1 MRIEVLCEDKSA
13 LPVLDQVL
21 KQVLERLDLS
31 RNFEY
36 YLHPHRGLGS
46 LPGELNAR
54 PLATKTGLYDLLPA
68 KLRAYQ
74 KLAGQEH
81 FVLVIVH
88 DSDDRDPDDCYRQL
102 EYLCRTFAP
111 DHFFVLGISVEELEA
126 WLLGDWP
133 AIKAA
138 YPEADHKLWKSYRQ
152 DSVCGTWELLA
163 RVLEGKHKGDELI
176 RVGYPAVGIYKSEW
190 ARRISPYMKIE
201 RNQSPSLQKFI
212 RRLEKILP
220 MAEEEARRA

>member
-1 MRIEVLCEDKSA
+1 MRIEVLCEDRSA
-13 LPVLDQVL
+13 LPVLEQVL

-31 RNFEY
+31 RAFDCH
-36 YLHPHRGLGS
+36 LHPHRGLGS
-46 LPGELNAR
+46 LPSPLKAR
-54 PLATKTGLYDLLPA
+54 PQASKTGLYDLLPA

-74 KLAGQEH
+74 KLSGQQH
-81 FVLVIVH
+81 FVLVVVH
-88 DSDDRDPDDCYRQL
+88 DSDERDPDDCYRQL

-126 WLLGDWP
+126 WLLGDWQ

-138 YPEADHKLWKSYRQ
+138 YPEADHRLWKSYRQ

-163 RVLEGKHKGDELI
+163 AILEGRQKGNELI

-190 ARRISPYMKIE
+190 ARRIAPYMQIE

-212 RRLEKILP
+212 RRLEQILP
-220 MAEEEARRA
+220 RAEQEAKHA